1 LENRKFHQSFLR
13 SLILLFSLGFVL
25 QGCSEIAQMTGQET
39 IRPPCADRVVNRA
52 FQQYGE
58 AKSGLALYFEELN
71 DNRLYQAYYAA
82 WDSRNTVSSVKK
94 CWDRRVSHYNA
105 LSNLMGMN
113 RELAQIIL
121 INMPDEDPEDMIS
134 IYREQYDRV
143 MNLRSD

>member
-1 LENRKFHQSFLR
+1 MLRPFL
-13 SLILLFSLGFVL
+13 ILFSLGLML
-25 QGCSEIAQMTGQET
+25 QSCSELAQMTGQET
-39 IRPPCADRVVNRA
+39 IRTPCADRVVSRA

-82 WDSRNTVSSVKK
+82 WDSRNTVNSVKK

-105 LSNLMGMN
+105 LKNLMDMN
-113 RELAQIIL
+113 RELGKIIL
-121 INMPDEDPEDMIS
+121 INMPDNDPGDMIS

-143 MNLRSD
+143 MNPLSD

>member
-1 LENRKFHQSFLR
+1 MKIRNSY
-13 SLILLFSLGFVL
+13 SLILRTFLIIFSLGLML
-25 QGCSEIAQMTGQET
+25 QSCSELAQMTGQET
-39 IRPPCADRVVNRA
+39 IRPPCADQVVSRA

-82 WDSRNTVSSVKK
+82 WDSRKTVNSVKK

-105 LSNLMGMN
+105 LKNLMDMN
-113 RELAQIIL
+113 RELAKIIF
-121 INMPDEDPEDMIS
+121 INMPDNDPGDMIS

-143 MNLRSD
+143 INPLYD

>member
-1 LENRKFHQSFLR
+1 M
-13 SLILLFSLGFVL
+13 L
-25 QGCSEIAQMTGQET
+25 QGCSEIAQMTGQENF
-39 IRPPCADRVVNRA
+39 RPPCADCVVSRA

-82 WDSRNTVSSVKK
+82 WDSRNTVSSVIN

-105 LSNLMGMN
+105 LRNLMWMN
-113 RELAQIIL
+113 KELAQIIL
-121 INMPDEDPEDMIS
+121 INMPDEDPGGMIS

>member
-1 LENRKFHQSFLR
+1 
-13 SLILLFSLGFVL
+13 
-25 QGCSEIAQMTGQET
+25 MTGQET

-82 WDSRNTVSSVKK
+82 WDSRNTVNSVKK

-105 LSNLMGMN
+105 LRNLMGMN

-121 INMPDEDPEDMIS
+121 INMPDKDPGDMIS

>member
-1 LENRKFHQSFLR
+1 MSYSSVSKTFFLVIGIAF
-13 SLILLFSLGFVL
+13 LL
-25 QGCSEIAQMTGQET
+25 QGCAELANFTGQET
-39 IRPPCADRVVNRA
+39 SRPPCADRVVNRA

-82 WDSRNTVSSVKK
+82 WDSRNTVNSVKK

-105 LSNLMGMN
+105 LQNLMDMN
-113 RELAQIIL
+113 KELARLII
-121 INMPDEDPEDMIS
+121 INMPDDDPGVMIS

-143 MNLRSD
+143 MNPQFD

>member
-1 LENRKFHQSFLR
+1 MR

-71 DNRLYQAYYAA
+71 DNRLYQAYYFHH
-82 WDSRNTVSSVKK
+82 SSQ
-94 CWDRRVSHYNA
+94 
-105 LSNLMGMN
+105 L
-113 RELAQIIL
+113 
-121 INMPDEDPEDMIS
+121 
-134 IYREQYDRV
+134 
-143 MNLRSD
+143 

>member
-1 LENRKFHQSFLR
+1 MIR
-13 SLILLFSLGFVL
+13 SLILFLSFGFVI
-25 QGCSEIAQMTGQET
+25 QGCSEFAQMTGQET
-39 IRPPCADRVVNRA
+39 IRQPCADRVVNRA

-82 WDSRNTVSSVKK
+82 WDSRNTVNAVKK

-105 LSNLMGMN
+105 LQNLMGMN

-121 INMPDEDPEDMIS
+121 INMPDEDPGDMIS

-143 MNLRSD
+143 MNPLSD